1 MQFGTYL
8 NKIGYTNIMINS
20 LFKFS
25 FAVLI
30 LTLGI
35 SLNAQSQN
43 DILLKNSERSVISQ
57 NRIKSK
63 SVIEYRYSKELDGGD
78 VLADSGYKSFYF
90 AYDDRGNLTE
100 YSKYHVFT
108 DLTVKEFYQYGKND
122 RIIQTNRYN
131 SKNDIIE
138 MISYKYNKKNGLLKS
153 ELHEA
158 YYNSVRVG
166 VYFTILAS
174 VMENELFGRV
184 QDELAIEPRLES
196 YTIIVNITDPEEQN
210 QYIVIGDQNDPSSP
224 RYWWSQLSM
233 ATQKELLAYQGP
245 NRKEHEYVSKFINE
259 VKFSYDKSGN
269 LTKREVYNTSGNM
282 IEKESYRYDAAGRK
296 ITYTKYNENDK
307 PVSMETYSYDGSG
320 RLIESAGVEPGG
332 SITGRLNM
340 SYDENGNVKEKI
352 WYNRFGEI
360 NGKYVYVYEGSQLK
374 QEIKYRGE
382 SEKETH
388 STFTYNDKGILTEI
402 IRYDINDKKDKLVKY
417 VYEYF

>member
-1 MQFGTYL
+1 MLIAANTFAQDNYNINSRNSEKDFAL
-8 NKIGYTNIMINS
+8 KNKI
-20 LFKFS
+20 
-25 FAVLI
+25 
-30 LTLGI
+30 
-35 SLNAQSQN
+35 
-43 DILLKNSERSVISQ
+43 R
-57 NRIKSK
+57 SK
-63 SVIEYRYSKELDGGD
+63 SIYEYRYSKEQDG
-78 VLADSGYKSFYF
+78 VLADSGYKSFYYG
-90 AYDDRGNLTE
+90 YDDRGNMTE
-100 YSKYHVFT
+100 YSKFHVFT
-108 DLTVKEFYQYGKND
+108 DLTIKEFYQYGKSD

-138 MISYKYNKKNGLLKS
+138 MISYKYNKKGQLKS

-174 VMENELFGRV
+174 VTENELFGRV

-210 QYIVIGDQNDPSSP
+210 QYIVIGDETDPTSP

-269 LTKREVYNTSGNM
+269 LTKREVYNTSGNA
-282 IEKESYRYDAAGRK
+282 IEKESFKYDISGRR
-296 ITYTKYNENDK
+296 TSYTKYNEEGK
-307 PVSMETYSYDGSG
+307 AVTMETYSYDSSG

-332 SITGRLNM
+332 SVTGRL
-340 SYDENGNVKEKI
+340 SIIYDEGGNIKEKI

-360 NGKYVYVYEGSQLK
+360 NGKYVYVYAGNMLK
-374 QEIKYRGE
+374 EEIKYRGE
-382 SEKETH
+382 NEKE
-388 STFTYNDKGILTEI
+388 SFNTYGYDEHNKLIDIVKF
-402 IRYDINDKKDKLVKY
+402 DINDKKERLIKY
-417 VYEYF
+417 VYEIY

>member
-1 MQFGTYL
+1 MI
-8 NKIGYTNIMINS
+8 KIPVLAAILLITANSFAQDQYNINS
-20 LFKFS
+20 R
-25 FAVLI
+25 
-30 LTLGI
+30 
-35 SLNAQSQN
+35 NN
-43 DILLKNSERSVISQ
+43 EKNFIFT

-63 SVIEYRYSKELDGGD
+63 SVYEYRYSAEQDG
-78 VLADSGYKSFYF
+78 VLADSGYKSFYYG
-90 AYDDRGNLTE
+90 YDDRGNMTE
-100 YSKYHVFT
+100 YSKFHVFT
-108 DLTVKEFYQYGKND
+108 DLTIKEFYQYGKGD

-138 MISYKYNKKNGLLKS
+138 MISYKYNKKGQLKS

-174 VMENELFGRV
+174 VLESELFGRV

-210 QYIVIGDQNDPSSP
+210 QYIVIGDETDPSSP

-259 VKFSYDKSGN
+259 VKFSYDKAGN
-269 LTKREVYNTSGNM
+269 LTKREVYNTSGNA
-282 IEKESYRYDAAGRK
+282 IERESFKYDAAGRR
-296 ITYTKYNENDK
+296 ISYTKYNEDSK

-340 SYDENGNVKEKI
+340 SYDENGNIKEKI
-352 WYNRFGEI
+352 WFNRFGEI
-360 NGKYVYVYEGSQLK
+360 NGKYVYIYEGKLLK
-374 QEIKYRGE
+374 EEIKYRGE
-382 SEKETH
+382 SEKENH
-388 STFTYNDKGILTEI
+388 NSYGYDDQNKLIDIVK
-402 IRYDINDKKDKLVKY
+402 YDINDRKERLIKY
-417 VYEYF
+417 VYEIY

>member
-1 MQFGTYL
+1 M
-8 NKIGYTNIMINS
+8 KIIILS
-20 LFKFS
+20 
-25 FAVLI
+25 AVFL
-30 LTLGI
+30 L
-35 SLNAQSQN
+35 QSV
-43 DILLKNSERSVISQ
+43 LISQ
-57 NRIKSK
+57 NANDITLKNQDKSFIGQNKIKSK
-63 SVIEYRYSKELDGGD
+63 SVYEYRYSKEQDG
-78 VLADSGYKSFYF
+78 VLADSGYKAFYYG
-90 AYDDRGNLTE
+90 YDDRGNLTE

-108 DLTVKEFYQYGKND
+108 DLTIKEFYQYGKSD

-138 MISYKYNKKNGLLKS
+138 MISYKYNKKGKLKS

-174 VMENELFGRV
+174 VQETELFGRV

-210 QYIVIGDQNDPSSP
+210 QYIVIGDETDPTSP

-269 LTKREVYNTSGNM
+269 LTKREVYNTSGNA
-282 IEKESYRYDAAGRK
+282 IESESFKYDASGRRVS
-296 ITYTKYNENDK
+296 YTKYNENGK
-307 PVSMETYSYDGSG
+307 AISMETYSYDGSG

-332 SITGRLNM
+332 GITGRLSIN
-340 SYDENGNVKEKI
+340 YDENGNIKEKK

-360 NGKYVYVYEGSQLK
+360 NGRYVYIYEGNLLK
-374 QEIKYRGE
+374 EEIKYRGE
-382 SEKETH
+382 NEKENYN
-388 STFTYNDKGILTEI
+388 TYGYDEHGKLIDI
-402 IRYDINDKKDKLVKY
+402 VKYDINDKKERLIKY
-417 VYEYF
+417 VYEIY

>member
-1 MQFGTYL
+1 
-8 NKIGYTNIMINS
+8 MIKT
-20 LFKFS
+20 LFKLKSVFL
-25 FAVLI
+25 LI
-30 LTLGI
+30 VICT
-35 SLNAQSQN
+35 SLASQPQN
-43 DILLKNSERSVISQ
+43 DILLKNSEKPFIYQ

-63 SVIEYRYSKELDGGD
+63 SIMEYRYSKEQDG

-90 AYDDRGNLTE
+90 AYDDRGNMTE

-122 RIIQTNRYN
+122 RLIQNNRYN

-138 MISYKYNKKNGLLKS
+138 MISYKYNKKGQLKS

-259 VKFSYDKSGN
+259 VKFSYNKTGN

-282 IEKESYRYDAAGRK
+282 IEKESYKYDAAGRK
-296 ITYTKYNENDK
+296 ISYTKYNENDK
-307 PVSMETYSYDGSG
+307 AVSMETYSYDGSG

-332 SITGRLNM
+332 SITGRLSMN
-340 SYDENGNVKEKI
+340 YDENGNIKEKI

-360 NGKYVYVYEGSQLK
+360 NGKYVYIYEGSILK
-374 QEIKYRGE
+374 EEIKFRGE
-382 SEKETH
+382 SEKESH
-388 STFTYNDKGILTEI
+388 STYLYNEKGILTEI
-402 IRYDINDKKDKLVKY
+402 TRYDINDKKEKLVRY
-417 VYEYF
+417 VYEYY